1 MSVFQGVDHVGIGV
15 SDIDAAIEFYGRG
28 VGFDRV
34 LFDWTGE
41 LGGLEAVWAGRRG
54 YASQCSRTA
63 APRRSVPGASSS
75 CRCSTTK
82 GRHPCRRV
90 RPGARSECVRSV
102 STSAASARYTR
113 ASSLRAARSSC
124 RQSSAAVVPNDVDLD
139 ISYVADPWGTKLELI
154 EWTGLWRSLPGPA
167 RAEGVNHVAFGVTDM
182 PRTRAFYERLGFTE
196 LLFESF
202 EFFDPM
208 APWYTK
214 PWYDPA
220 SLPAQ
225 HMTMPM
231 PDAGRVDRAGCPRPS
246 RSRLP
251 GHVGAS
257 GPDGLRDPR
266 HEHRP
271 RRLGAACRR
280 GRGYTASRSRVDLG
294 GGREWRYLSFAEP
307 DGNYVSLLEARY

>member
-1 MSVFQGVDHVGIGV
+1 MSVFQGVDHVGVGV
-15 SDIDAAIEFYGRG
+15 SDIDAAIEFYRRG

-41 LGGLEAVWAGRRG
+41 LGGLEAYVGRAPRVRIAMLENGGATPIGAGRVKLVQVLDDGGPPPVPEGQAWGEVGVCEICLHVRG
-54 YASQCSRTA
+54 VGEVHASLVA
-63 APRRSVPGASSS
+63 AGCEELMPPI
-75 CRCSTTK
+75 
-82 GRHPCRRV
+82 
-90 RPGARSECVRSV
+90 
-102 STSAASARYTR
+102 
-113 ASSLRAARSSC
+113 
-124 RQSSAAVVPNDVDLD
+124 SAAVVPNDVDLD

-182 PRTRAFYERLGFTE
+182 ARTRAFYARLGFTE

-214 PWYDPA
+214 PWYDPE

-231 PDAGRVDRAGCPRPS
+231 PTQGAAIEPVVLDP
-246 RSRLP
+246 P
-251 GHVGAS
+251 GHDCRGTWGHL
-257 GPDGLRDPR
+257 GPMDFGIRVTNIDLAVLELRADGVDVHGEP
-266 HEHRP
+266 HRI
-271 RRLGAACRR
+271 
-280 GRGYTASRSRVDLG
+280 DLG
-294 GGREWRYLSFAEP
+294 GGREWRHVAFAEP
-307 DGNYVSLLEARY
+307 DGNYVSLIEARY